1 MVNGERPLEETFST
15 RKILQPSELKTLN
28 TKSDLYGFLQ
38 LGSHFSVI
46 VSLGYA
52 HYLALSSWWVVLTGA
67 LLGVA
72 INFLYAGQHELSH
85 WTVFKTKY
93 LNEFFGRVI
102 GFIMLFPRD
111 YDQVMHFAHH
121 RWTQDWER
129 DGELT
134 RAAYTLQSYL
144 IWMSGLSYW
153 RNRVTGM
160 IRRARGIIIEPYI
173 GAVHETKIIRESRLH
188 LAGYALIVAVSLYFQ
203 SWAAVSFWLL
213 PMLLTK
219 PVHQLQNTIEH
230 LGLSHESDI
239 LNNTRS
245 TRTNMIMRWLCW
257 QMPYHTAHHSYPS
270 VPFWQLRKLNDHIED
285 VVGPVHRMGWIEF
298 QIEVIRKLAQKDE
311 SQWPTNEVWV
321 VPAGN
326 GKTVELEA

>member
-1 MVNGERPLEETFST
+1 MEESFSA
-15 RKILQPSELKTLN
+15 RKILQVSELKTLN
-28 TKSDLYGFLQ
+28 EKSDWYGSLQ
-38 LGSHFSVI
+38 LGSHIFVI
-46 VSLGYA
+46 LLLGYA
-52 HYLALSSWWVVLTGA
+52 HALALGSWWVLVTGA
-67 LLGVA
+67 LLGIA

-102 GFIMLFPRD
+102 GFTMLFPRD

-134 RAAYTLQSYL
+134 RAPYTLSSYL
-144 IWMSGLSYW
+144 VWMSGLTYW
-153 RNRVTGM
+153 RNRVVGM

-173 GAVHETKIIRESRLH
+173 GAAHESKIIRESRLH
-188 LAGYALIVAVSLYFQ
+188 LVGYGIIIAASIYFE
-203 SWAAVSFWLL
+203 SWAAATFWLL
-213 PMLLTK
+213 PMLVTK

-245 TRTNMIMRWLCW
+245 TRTNALMRWLCW

-270 VPFWQLRKLNDHIED
+270 VPFWQLRKLNARIEAAA
-285 VVGPVHRMGWIEF
+285 GPVHRMGWIEF

-321 VPAGN
+321 VPTSKGR
-326 GKTVELEA
+326 TIELEA

>member
-1 MVNGERPLEETFST
+1 MMSGERYLEETFST
-15 RKILQPSELKTLN
+15 RKILQPRQLKALN

-38 LGSHFSVI
+38 LGSHFGTI
-46 VSLGYA
+46 AGLGYA
-52 HYLALSSWWVVLTGA
+52 HYLALGSWWVVLTGA

-134 RAAYTLQSYL
+134 RAPYTLPSYL

-173 GAVHETKIIRESRLH
+173 GAVHEAKIIRESRLH
-188 LAGYALIVAVSLYFQ
+188 LFGYAVIVAVSLYFQ

>member
-1 MVNGERPLEETFST
+1 MEESFAT
-15 RKILQPSELKTLN
+15 RKLLQTNELKNLN
-28 TKSDLYGFLQ
+28 KKSDLFGFLQ
-38 LGSHFSVI
+38 LGSH
-46 VSLGYA
+46 VSAILLLVYA
-52 HYLALSSWWVVLTGA
+52 HTLALGSWWVIITGT
-67 LLGVA
+67 LLGIV

-93 LNEFFGRVI
+93 LNELFGRVI

-134 RAAYTLQSYL
+134 RAPYTLGGYL
-144 IWMSGLSYW
+144 LWMIGITYW
-153 RNRVTGM
+153 RNRFVGI

-173 GAVHETKIIRESRLH
+173 GATHECKIIRESRWH
-188 LAGYALIVAVSLYFQ
+188 LVIYGLVFLISLYLE
-203 SWAAVSFWLL
+203 SWAAVTYWLL

-230 LGLSHESDI
+230 LGLSHEADI

-245 TRTNMIMRWLCW
+245 TRTNALMRWLCW

-270 VPFWQLRKLNDHIED
+270 VPFWQLRKLNDKIEAIA
-285 VVGPVHRMGWIEF
+285 GPVHCMGWVEF

-321 VPAGN
+321 VPTSD
-326 GKTVELEA
+326 GKHIQLEA

>member
-1 MVNGERPLEETFST
+1 MEESFAT
-15 RKILQPSELKTLN
+15 RKLLQTNELKNLN
-28 TKSDLYGFLQ
+28 QKSDLFGFLQ
-38 LGSHFSVI
+38 LGSH
-46 VSLGYA
+46 VSAILLLVYA
-52 HYLALSSWWVVLTGA
+52 HTLALGSWWVIITGT
-67 LLGVA
+67 LLGIV

-93 LNEFFGRVI
+93 LNELFGRVI

-134 RAAYTLQSYL
+134 RAPYTLGGYL
-144 IWMSGLSYW
+144 LWMIGITYW
-153 RNRVTGM
+153 RNRFVGI

-173 GAVHETKIIRESRLH
+173 GATHERKIIRESRWH
-188 LAGYALIVAVSLYFQ
+188 LVIYGLIFLVSLYLE
-203 SWAAVSFWLL
+203 SWAAVTYWLL

-230 LGLSHESDI
+230 LGLSHEADI

-245 TRTNMIMRWLCW
+245 TRTNALMRWLCW

-270 VPFWQLRKLNDHIED
+270 VPFWQLRKLNDKIEAIA
-285 VVGPVHRMGWIEF
+285 GPVHRMGWIEF

-321 VPAGN
+321 VPASN
-326 GKTVELEA
+326 GKHIQLEA

>member
-1 MVNGERPLEETFST
+1 MEETFST
-15 RKILQPSELKTLN
+15 RKLLQTNELKNLN
-28 TKSDLYGFLQ
+28 QKSDLFGFLQ
-38 LGSHFSVI
+38 LSSHVGTI
-46 VSLGYA
+46 LALGYA
-52 HYLALSSWWVVLTGA
+52 HYLVLGSWWMLLTGA
-67 LLGVA
+67 MLGIA

-134 RAAYTLQSYL
+134 RAPYTLGSYFL
-144 IWMSGLSYW
+144 WMSGITYW
-153 RNRVTGM
+153 RNRLVGI

-173 GAVHETKIIRESRLH
+173 GATHEGKIIRESRWH
-188 LAGYALIVAVSLYFQ
+188 LAGYGVIFLISLYLE
-203 SWAAVSFWLL
+203 SWAAVIFWLV
-213 PMLLTK
+213 PMFLTK

-230 LGLSHESDI
+230 LGLSHEADI

-245 TRTNMIMRWLCW
+245 TRTNALMRWLCW

-270 VPFWQLRKLNDHIED
+270 VPFWQLRKLNEKIESIA
-285 VVGPVHRMGWIEF
+285 GPVHQMGWVEF

-311 SQWPTNEVWV
+311 SQWPTSEVWV
-321 VPAGN
+321 VSAAN
-326 GKTVELEA
+326 GKNINLEA

>member
-1 MVNGERPLEETFST
+1 MEESFAT
-15 RKILQPSELKTLN
+15 RKLLQTNELKNLN
-28 TKSDLYGFLQ
+28 KKSDLFGFLQ
-38 LGSHFSVI
+38 LGSH
-46 VSLGYA
+46 VSAILLLVYA
-52 HYLALSSWWVVLTGA
+52 HTLALGSWWVIITGT
-67 LLGVA
+67 LLGIV

-93 LNEFFGRVI
+93 LNELFGRVI

-134 RAAYTLQSYL
+134 RAPYTLGGDL
-144 IWMSGLSYW
+144 LWMSGIIYW
-153 RNRVTGM
+153 RNRVVGI

-173 GAVHETKIIRESRLH
+173 GASHEGKIIRESRWH
-188 LAGYALIVAVSLYFQ
+188 LFIYGLIFLISLYLE
-203 SWAAVSFWLL
+203 SWAAVTYWLL
-213 PMLLTK
+213 PMFLTK

-230 LGLSHESDI
+230 LGLSHEVDI

-245 TRTNMIMRWLCW
+245 TRTNALMRWLCW

-270 VPFWQLRKLNDHIED
+270 VPFWQLRKLNDKIEAIA
-285 VVGPVHRMGWIEF
+285 GPVHCMGWVEF

-321 VPAGN
+321 VPASN
-326 GKTVELEA
+326 GKHIQLEA